1 MINAAKWMGAACAAV
16 VAMGAG
22 VCGAADGD
30 AARQAARTIYQER
43 QDAVVAVSAVLKLEI
58 GGQTQDKDL
67 NLYGT
72 VLDENGLT
80 VVSCT
85 MVDPFATL
93 GDSLKMEGAGAM
105 APKGSTSKIKI
116 MLADGTEIPAK
127 IAYEDPD
134 MDLAFLVPEKGE
146 KVRAKFCHVNPAE
159 LPEADVLDSLVTLQR
174 LPKSFDRR
182 AAVGFCTVVSKL
194 TKPRT
199 VYILDGFEGQPGQ
212 PVFRE
217 DGRMQGLMVVRKQD
231 NSASGGRLQLGGA
244 TVALPMKYILR
255 GMEQART
262 AKPDEKKGTAKPA
275 PAATAKVPPAA
286 K

>member
-1 MINAAKWMGAACAAV
+1 MSNKTIIWIGAACVAAV
-16 VAMGAG
+16 LTGTG
-22 VCGAADGD
+22 ICGAAE
-30 AARQAARTIYQER
+30 AEASRQAARKVYQER
-43 QDAVVAVSAVLKLEI
+43 QEAVVAVSAVLKLEM
-58 GGQTQDKDL
+58 GGQTQDRDL
-67 NLYGT
+67 NFFGT
-72 VLDENGLT
+72 VLDESGLT

-93 GDSLKMEGAGAM
+93 GDSLKMEGAGA
-105 APKGSTSKIKI
+105 ATPKGTPSKIKI

-134 MDLAFLVPEKGE
+134 MDLAFLVPEKSD
-146 KVRAKFCHVNPAE
+146 KALPKFSHANPGDV
-159 LPEADVLDSLVTLQR
+159 PEADVLDDLVTIQR
-174 LPKSFDRR
+174 LPKSFDRK

-199 VYILDGFEGQPGQ
+199 VYILDGFEGQPGM
-212 PVFRE
+212 PVFRT
-217 DGRMQGLMVVRKQD
+217 DGKMQGVMVIRKQD

-262 AKPDEKKGTAKPA
+262 VKVEEKKPA
-275 PAATAKVPPAA
+275 EKAASPAA

>member
-1 MINAAKWMGAACAAV
+1 MSNKTIIWIGAVTMMAV
-16 VAMGAG
+16 AG
-22 VCGAADGD
+22 ICQAADTEALRQG
-30 AARQAARTIYQER
+30 ARKIYQER
-43 QDAVVAVSAVLKLEI
+43 QEAVVAVSAVLKLEM
-58 GGQTQDKDL
+58 GGQTQDRDL

-93 GDSLKMEGAGAM
+93 GDSLKMEGAGA
-105 APKGSTSKIKI
+105 ATPKGTPSKIKI

-146 KVRAKFCHVNPAE
+146 KTLPKFCHVNPAE
-159 LPEADVLDSLVTLQR
+159 IPEADVLDQLVTLQR
-174 LPKSFDRR
+174 LPKSFDRK
-182 AAVGFCTVVSKL
+182 AAVGFCAVVSKL

-212 PVFRE
+212 PVFRG
-217 DGRMQGLMVVRKQD
+217 DGQMQGLMVVRKQD
-231 NSASGGRLQLGGA
+231 NSASGGRLQFGGA

-262 AKPDEKKGTAKPA
+262 AKPEEKKAVAKPA
-275 PAATAKVPPAA
+275 VPVASPAASAA